1 MEQHNNKIR
10 GKNPER
16 KFLKDSPPSFFPH
29 QDGSIQNS
37 VDLVKQ
43 MKGYLNYDPS
53 IGYYKPNDEN
63 LGAPEDIELLKADHM
78 YNINWEHRCNGRP
91 GSRP

>member
-1 MEQHNNKIR
+1 
-10 GKNPER
+10 
-16 KFLKDSPPSFFPH
+16 
-29 QDGSIQNS
+29 
-37 VDLVKQ
+37 